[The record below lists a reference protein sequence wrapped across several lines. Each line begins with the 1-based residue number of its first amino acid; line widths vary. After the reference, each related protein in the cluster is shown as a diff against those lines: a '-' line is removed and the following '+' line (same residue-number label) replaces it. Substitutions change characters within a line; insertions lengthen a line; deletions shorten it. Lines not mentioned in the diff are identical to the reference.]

1 MPRYGIIIEQAEGN
15 LSAYVPDVPGCVT
28 TGRTVEEVRD
38 HMREAL
44 TLHLRGLL
52 RDNDPIP
59 EGRDIVLVDQQ
70 DVMVT
75 FVEVDLPEPTA
86 PSRIAG
92 ARR

>member
-28 TGRTVEEVRD
+28 TGRTVEEVRS

-59 EGRDIVLVDQQ
+59 EGHDIVLVDQPE
-70 DVMVT
+70 VMVT
-75 FVEVDLPEPTA
+75 FLDVELPSSPPT
-86 PSRIAG
+86 SRT
-92 ARR
+92 ARSRS